1 MALVT
6 CSSTH
11 STIVKFTLW
20 DWQELFTSAPST
32 ICLNGSGCGAVTAP
46 PPAPVLRACSES
58 VPMCGKWGVKATRGC
73 HSGQSRLSRE
83 KKKMGR
89 GESKLVGVPLC
100 CSPGGKV
107 LAPTWW
113 EAKRTAESGEKSYIP
128 LLPHFLSLEDLDLG
142 MSSESRGQPAAGL
155 NTVSVP
161 SWYAAGPLLQSGK
174 VRLDE
179 GVRLIFI
186 LSPVFP
192 SHFQMVTSFL
202 KTETLAIKPWGVWFS
217 IPKILSSP
225 IAVTPKVTQ
234 FLQYDVKQH
243 LPLLCHW
250 CIINITSPFLSSPL
264 QYTTNWNLWWISK
277 ESFLTISKK
286 PYF

>member
-1 MALVT
+1 MAAAVGRWQPPRLPQCSGPAQSLSPCAANGGWKQREDVT
-6 CSSTH
+6 
-11 STIVKFTLW
+11 
-20 DWQELFTSAPST
+20 Q
-32 ICLNGSGCGAVTAP
+32 
-46 PPAPVLRACSES
+46 
-58 VPMCGKWGVKATRGC
+58 VKADC
-73 HSGQSRLSRE
+73 QE
-83 KKKMGR
+83 EKKMGR
-89 GESKLVGVPLC
+89 GESKLVGVPIC

-113 EAKRTAESGEKSYIP
+113 EAKRTAESGEKSYIS
-128 LLPHFLSLEDLDLG
+128 LLPRFLSLEDLDLG

-243 LPLLCHW
+243 LPLLCRW

>member
-1 MALVT
+1 MRLTGAIHISPLHHLPEWQRLWGGDSPPACPSAQGLLRV
-6 CSSTH
+6 CPHVRQMGGESNERMSLR
-11 STIVKFTLW
+11 SKQIVK
-20 DWQELFTSAPST
+20 
-32 ICLNGSGCGAVTAP
+32 
-46 PPAPVLRACSES
+46 R
-58 VPMCGKWGVKATRGC
+58 
-73 HSGQSRLSRE
+73 

-89 GESKLVGVPLC
+89 GESKLVGVPIC

-113 EAKRTAESGEKSYIP
+113 EAKRTAESGEKSYIS
-128 LLPHFLSLEDLDLG
+128 LLPRFLSLEDLDLG